1 MSFQSLYSPLL
12 YSAAIKEN
20 PQENSYELMII
31 KPAARFVF
39 VLPVFAD
46 DAIQTIPY

>member
-12 YSAAIKEN
+12 HSAAIKEN
-20 PQENSYELMII
+20 PQENSYELMIM
-31 KPAARFVF
+31 KPAGRFVF

-46 DAIQTIPY
+46 NAIQTIPY